1 MKTKTSKKATVFAA
15 ASALVGSAIVPV
27 AAAPA
32 ETPEKF
38 SDVPTSSSHYETI
51 LEARALGIMTGYG
64 DSTFKPDQKLNR
76 GNVAKAFGKYVVA
89 KSGLTLEEYV
99 EANNISEVENF
110 TDVPD
115 DWVDEE
121 LVTYSKIVKEAGIF
135 KGANNKL
142 NASKLM
148 PRDQIAE
155 VLVRAFGFE
164 DQEGDPGISDT
175 DQSGYAKSIETIYE
189 NGISNANPYRPF
201 ESTSRGQFA
210 SFLVR
215 AYKVAEGLDPQS
227 PYPFPVESVHSLDDI
242 TITVGET
249 PELPETVGVT
259 LESGVTT
266 TKAVE
271 WNTNDL
277 ATDEI
282 ETYTITGDVVDTD
295 LMASVQV
302 VVKKPTYTEPVSVDA
317 NNNVIVFESEE
328 LSDSA
333 LDLSNYTFNG
343 GPMPS
348 GTTIELLKNGGMTI
362 TLEAPEK
369 ILKDTEYTIEFS
381 KNVKTKSG
389 DIFANNAK
397 EANNGAE
404 EPINFTV
411 NGKFHDNVPP
421 TLVSGQYVVY
431 SSDTETTDAML
442 LTFSEKLAPL
452 YYNRNGLTH
461 ENDYDLIVSLIIL
474 EGYNSLH
481 KQDDLVLTVDGTEVN
496 ITSLGVEENG
506 QVYIEFPKM
515 DINHTS
521 TITVVPEGK
530 DNEALVLTDDSVN
543 KNPVV
548 APATITVTKDDI
560 FIVEPLEP
568 AEINE

>member
-1 MKTKTSKKATVFAA
+1 MKSKTYKRATALAA
-15 ASALVGSAIVPV
+15 ASALVGSVVIPV

-110 TDVPD
+110 TDVPN

-142 NASKLM
+142 GASRLM

-164 DQEGDPGISDT
+164 NQEGDPGISDT

-189 NGISNANPYRPF
+189 NGISNANPYRPL

-227 PYPFPVESVHSLDDI
+227 PYPFPVESVHDVEDL
-242 TITVGET
+242 TISVGET

-282 ETYTITGDVVDTD
+282 GTYTITGDVADTD
-295 LMASVQV
+295 LTASVQV
-302 VVKKPTYTEPVSVDA
+302 VVKKPTYSFPVTYGPHPYEVNTIVVDTEA
-317 NNNVIVFESEE
+317 
-328 LSDSA
+328 LTGSA
-333 LDLSNYTFNG
+333 LDFSNYKFNG
-343 GPMPS
+343 GPLPS
-348 GTTIELLKNGGMTI
+348 GTTIKIGEKANLFI
-362 TLEAPEK
+362 TLASDQEVTEDFEY
-369 ILKDTEYTIEFS
+369 ILEIQ
-381 KNVKTKSG
+381 NVKTVSG
-389 DIFANNAK
+389 RYLIEKLVIGEDGEVEPVNIKIPGTFA
-397 EANNGAE
+397 E
-404 EPINFTV
+404 
-411 NGKFHDNVPP
+411 NVPP
-421 TLVSGQYVVY
+421 TLVSADYVVT
-431 SSDTETTDAML
+431 SEAAEITNTIQ
-442 LTFSEKLAPL
+442 LTFSEDAM
-452 YYNRNGLTH
+452 
-461 ENDYDLIVSLIIL
+461 LIP
-474 EGYNSLH
+474 
-481 KQDDLVLTVDGTEVN
+481 QDWDDDITFKVGDTEVN
-496 ITSLGVEENG
+496 HESVYYDGDGKI
-506 QVYIEFPKM
+506 YIEIPTM
-515 DINHTS
+515 DINQTS
-521 TITVVPEGK
+521 TITIVPEGEN
-530 DNEALVLTDDSVN
+530 NERLGITDVSLGR
-543 KNPVV
+543 NPVV
-548 APATITVTKDDI
+548 APATKTITKDDVVVI
-560 FIVEPLEP
+560 GT
-568 AEINE
+568 AEELAEAE